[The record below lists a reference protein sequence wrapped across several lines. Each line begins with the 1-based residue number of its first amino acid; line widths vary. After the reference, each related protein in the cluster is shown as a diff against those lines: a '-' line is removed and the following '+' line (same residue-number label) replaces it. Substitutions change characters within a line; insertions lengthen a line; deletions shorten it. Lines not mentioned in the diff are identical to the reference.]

1 VSSEVSVQK
10 CPSCG
15 GENLITAS
23 LCSRCSM
30 PLAHLTQASSLAA
43 RMVELRKARQAER
56 DPGGQEPTVQPPVR
70 DGLRHILDR
79 EFIRPLPGEDRTGQT
94 VTETAFK
101 GEYHPLAE
109 RALEKVN
116 RARVERSEA
125 PVSKQAAST
134 PVEPELDNPKLSPPA
149 ALAARKTKRQ
159 SSSDRRKI
167 ERIEISLNQGLL
179 PFEAVEAPS
188 TTLLED
194 VLSQGL
200 TAAPLS
206 SRMVAAAIDALFVL
220 GCFLLFLGIVFF
232 LPDFAFLTKSSFLGL
247 AAVLAMIAT
256 TYLFLFIATGTQ
268 TLGMEYENLKLVS
281 FEDRS
286 PSAKEIGLRVFGS
299 FTSLGC
305 FALGYIWAFFDPD
318 RLTWHDRISKTLIV
332 EK

>member
-1 VSSEVSVQK
+1 MSPEVSLQK

-30 PLAHLTQASSLAA
+30 PLAQLTQASSLAA
-43 RMVELRKARQAER
+43 SMVELRRARQAEKGS
-56 DPGGQEPTVQPPVR
+56 GGKESAIQVPVR
-70 DGLRHILDR
+70 DGFRHILDR
-79 EFIRPLPGEDRTGQT
+79 EFIRPLAGEDRAGQT
-94 VTETAFK
+94 ATETPVK

-116 RARVERSEA
+116 RARVERSE
-125 PVSKQAAST
+125 PQESSSAASA
-134 PVEPELDNPKLSPPA
+134 PDKPELDHPKLPPPA
-149 ALAARKTKRQ
+149 SLTARKAKRQ
-159 SSSDRRKI
+159 SSPDRGRV
-167 ERIEISLNQGLL
+167 ERIEISLNQGVL
-179 PFEAVEAPS
+179 PFEAVETPPA
-188 TTLLED
+188 TLKED
-194 VLSQGL
+194 TLSHGL

-206 SRMVAAAIDALFVL
+206 SRMVAGAIDALFVL

-247 AAVLAMIAT
+247 TIVFALIAT
-256 TYLFLFIATGTQ
+256 LYLFLFIATGTE

-286 PSAKEIGLRVFGS
+286 PSPKEIGLRVFGS
-299 FTSLGC
+299 FISLGC

>member
-1 VSSEVSVQK
+1 MLSEVSSQK

-23 LCSRCSM
+23 LCSRCGM
-30 PLAHLTQASSLAA
+30 PLAHLTQASGLAA
-43 RMVELRKARQAER
+43 SMVELRRARQVEKASGAKDSSIQSSVKE
-56 DPGGQEPTVQPPVR
+56 DFPHV
-70 DGLRHILDR
+70 LDR
-79 EFIRPLPGEDRTGQT
+79 EFVRPLPGEDRTGQT
-94 VTETAFK
+94 GTESPFR

-109 RALEKVN
+109 RALERVN
-116 RARVERSEA
+116 RARIEKSEPLISHPAASA
-125 PVSKQAAST
+125 PVES
-134 PVEPELDNPKLSPPA
+134 ELDNPRLSPPA
-149 ALAARKTKRQ
+149 VLAAKKAKRPP
-159 SSSDRRKI
+159 SLDREKV
-167 ERIEISLNQGLL
+167 ERIEISLNQGVL
-179 PFEAVEAPS
+179 PFEAVETSS
-188 TTLLED
+188 TTPRED
-194 VLSQGL
+194 TPSLGL

-206 SRMVAAAIDALFVL
+206 NRMLAAAIDALFVL

-247 AAVLAMIAT
+247 AAVLALIAT
-256 TYLFLFIATGTQ
+256 SYLFLFMAAGTQ

-286 PSAKEIGLRVFGS
+286 PAVMEIGLRVFGS